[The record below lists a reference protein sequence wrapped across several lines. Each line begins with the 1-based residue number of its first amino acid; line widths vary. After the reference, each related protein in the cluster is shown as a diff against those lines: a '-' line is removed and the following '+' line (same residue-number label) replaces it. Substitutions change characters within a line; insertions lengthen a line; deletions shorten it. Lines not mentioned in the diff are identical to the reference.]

1 MKPSKAAE
9 VAEADSP
16 TSRSAEVDADL
27 AGEREHVERAL
38 ARAVEALEPEL
49 SRDVYAAV
57 RHGVLSGGKRLRPV
71 LCVSAYEACGGT
83 CGEALYD
90 LAASIELVHAYSLMH
105 DDLPCM
111 DDAELR
117 RGRPTTHRVHGEDVT
132 MRAGAALIP
141 AAALRAW
148 TASRTLGHTPDSA
161 RRITSVLLQA
171 AGAGGMVGGQWADLL
186 AEGRVLGAADLDA
199 LHRRKTGALLAASL
213 VMGGLAASASET
225 VVGALREYGE
235 AVGLAFQ
242 IADDILDATQE
253 ADTLG
258 KNPSDAALGKST
270 YVAVHGLQ
278 TADARAR
285 AEVARAIGALERA
298 AIPAPRLVALAEFVA
313 ARER

>member
-1 MKPSKAAE
+1 
-9 VAEADSP
+9 
-16 TSRSAEVDADL
+16 VDIDVNSVVSMDVEL
-27 AGEREHVERAL
+27 AGERERVERAL
-38 ARAVEALEPEL
+38 ARALAALEVEL
-49 SRDVYAAV
+49 PADVHAAAG
-57 RHGVLSGGKRLRPV
+57 HGVLGGGKRLRPV
-71 LCVSAYEACGGT
+71 LCVCAYEACGGT
-83 CGEALYD
+83 PAEALYD

-141 AAALRAW
+141 AAALQAW
-148 TASRTLGHTPDSA
+148 RASRSLGHGPDSA
-161 RRITSVLLQA
+161 RRITAVLLEG

-186 AEGRVLGAADLDA
+186 AEGRELGAPELDA

-242 IADDILDATQE
+242 IADDILDATQKV
-253 ADTLG
+253 DTLG
-258 KNPSDAALGKST
+258 KHPSDAALGKST

-278 TADARAR
+278 TAEARAR
-285 AEVARAIGALERA
+285 AEVARAIGALARA
-298 AIPAPRLVALAEFVA
+298 AIPAPRLVALAEYVA

>member
-1 MKPSKAAE
+1 MTHVVESTRLRSLDWDAE
-9 VAEADSP
+9 LDGV
-16 TSRSAEVDADL
+16 R
-27 AGEREHVERAL
+27 ERVERAL
-38 ARAVEALEPEL
+38 ARAVAALEADL
-49 SRDVYAAV
+49 ADDVHAAV
-57 RHGVLSGGKRLRPV
+57 SHGVLSGGKRLRPI
-71 LCVSAYEACGGT
+71 LCVCAYEACGGT
-83 CGEALYD
+83 PGEALYD

-141 AAALRAW
+141 GAALRAW
-148 TASRTLGHTPDSA
+148 RASRSLGHTAGSA
-161 RRITSVLLQA
+161 RRITTVLLEA

-186 AEGRVLGAADLDA
+186 AEGRALGAAELDA

-213 VMGGLAASASET
+213 VMGGLAANASDT

-242 IADDILDATQE
+242 IADDILDATQK

-285 AEVARAIGALERA
+285 SEVARAIGALERA
-298 AIPAPRLVALAEFVA
+298 AIAAPRLVALAEYVA